1 MIKIKKGRGG
11 RGGMKRRRGEER
23 REMMKTREKKAV
35 HMAGNGN
42 RKNLRGWPHS
52 LV

>member
-1 MIKIKKGRGG
+1 MIKIKKKKGKEEGEGRG
-11 RGGMKRRRGEER
+11 ELER

-35 HMAGNGN
+35 QMAGNGN